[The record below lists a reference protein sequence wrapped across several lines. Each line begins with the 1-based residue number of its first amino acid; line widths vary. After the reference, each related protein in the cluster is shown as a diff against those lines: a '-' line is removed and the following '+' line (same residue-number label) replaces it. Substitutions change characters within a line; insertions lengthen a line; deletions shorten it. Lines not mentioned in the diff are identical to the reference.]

1 MRYVLSIVLSLCA
14 FGAYAQ
20 TADTY
25 TRHLRQQKA
34 GAGTV
39 TVTQDAEIE
48 ALVNNE
54 ATKKKEEK
62 KPLAGEKQEKP
73 HHRQAPEQRFNLS
86 GNRQRYKAKGYR
98 IQVFT
103 GGNSRADRQAA
114 RRMEQ
119 KCKKAFP
126 ELSAYV
132 HFVSPRWICRV
143 GDFRTREDANKYL
156 HMIRKAQISNE
167 ARVVSCTVLLA
178 H

>member
-1 MRYVLSIVLSLCA
+1 MRYVLSIVLALCA
-14 FGAYAQ
+14 FCAYAQ
-20 TADTY
+20 TAGTY
-25 TRHLRQQKA
+25 TGHLRQQKT

-54 ATKKKEEK
+54 ATKKK
-62 KPLAGEKQEKP
+62 GEKMPSAGARQEKQ
-73 HHRQAPEQRFNLS
+73 HHRLAPEQRKGMS
-86 GNRQRYKAKGYR
+86 GSRQRYKAKGYR
-98 IQVFT
+98 IQIFT

-156 HMIRKAQISNE
+156 QMIRKAQISNE
-167 ARVVSCTVLLA
+167 ARVVCCTVLLA

>member
-1 MRYVLSIVLSLCA
+1 MRYVLSIVLPLCA
-14 FGAYAQ
+14 FSAYAQ

-62 KPLAGEKQEKP
+62 PPLAGAKQEKP
-73 HHRQAPEQRFNLS
+73 AHRQTPERRLGMTGS
-86 GNRQRYKAKGYR
+86 RQRYKAKGYR
-98 IQVFT
+98 IQIFT
-103 GGNSRADRQAA
+103 GGNSRTDRQAA

-156 HMIRKAQISNE
+156 HLIRKAKISNE

-178 H
+178 Y

>member
-25 TRHLRQQKA
+25 TRHLRQQKT

-156 HMIRKAQISNE
+156 HMIRKAKISNE

-178 H
+178 Y